1 MGTLRQ
7 EMVALMMQAPMDV
20 RDMAAALDIHEA
32 EAADHLEHIAR
43 SLKAQGRALLI
54 KPAYCRECDYIYR
67 KRQRF
72 TRPGRCPHCKSTWI
86 QGAVYFIED

>member
-7 EMVALMMQAPMDV
+7 EMIALLMQAPLDV
-20 RDMAAALDIHEA
+20 RDLATALEIRDT
-32 EAADHLEHIAR
+32 EAAEHLEHIAR
-43 SLKAQGRALLI
+43 SIKNQGRALQI
-54 KPAYCRECDYIYR
+54 TPAYCRQCDYAFR

-72 TRPGRCPHCKSTWI
+72 TRPGRCPHCKSSWI